1 MTISYALSE
10 LLRVKVCFCFDAITN
25 RMNRRS
31 KGPLLPLGLLDAGHG
46 ALVKTWVSIPKAITV
61 ERLLRG
67 GVFVVIV
74 GFGAEDL
81 GSVLLQ
87 TVNLK

>member
-1 MTISYALSE
+1 
-10 LLRVKVCFCFDAITN
+10 
-25 RMNRRS
+25 MNRGS

-67 GVFVVIV
+67 GVFVVI

>member
-1 MTISYALSE
+1 
-10 LLRVKVCFCFDAITN
+10 
-25 RMNRRS
+25 
-31 KGPLLPLGLLDAGHG
+31 LPLGLLDAGHG

-67 GVFVVIV
+67 GIFVVIV